1 MTTSASTTPS
11 VSPVS
16 FGSALAALERAS
28 GLHADP
34 TTALRETVEAL
45 WTIAAQAAST
55 NSGGASVRVEL
66 MHRGKRILSVIIRR
80 GLAAGALPPPCS
92 LLAEQGRPPAPLA
105 GGPAPPA
112 LGPPPAGPARG
123 RGPGGGA
130 PRGPPPPPPRPR

>member
-16 FGSALAALERAS
+16 FGSALEALERAS

-80 GLAAGALPPPCS
+80 GLAAGGFRPPS
-92 LLAEQGRPPAPLA
+92 TLSGYEGLAPAPLA
-105 GGPAPPA
+105 A
-112 LGPPPAGPARG
+112 AR
-123 RGPGGGA
+123 
-130 PRGPPPPPPRPR
+130 

>member
-16 FGSALAALERAS
+16 FGSALEALERAS

-80 GLAAGALPPPCS
+80 GLAAGGFRPRCS
-92 LLAEQGRPPAPLA
+92 VWAAP
-105 GGPAPPA
+105 
-112 LGPPPAGPARG
+112 GPPHAPTARAC
-123 RGPGGGA
+123 A
-130 PRGPPPPPPRPR
+130 PRGLGLPPA

>member
-16 FGSALAALERAS
+16 FGSALEALERAS

-55 NSGGASVRVEL
+55 NSGGTSVRAEL
-66 MHRGKRILSVIIRR
+66 MRRGKRILSVIIRR
-80 GLAAGALPPPCS
+80 GLAAGGLRLRCGLRAEPGPP
-92 LLAEQGRPPAPLA
+92 RAPLA
-105 GGPAPPA
+105 R
-112 LGPPPAGPARG
+112 ARVPSAV
-123 RGPGGGA
+123 R
-130 PRGPPPPPPRPR
+130 

>member
-16 FGSALAALERAS
+16 FGSALDALERAS

-55 NSGGASVRVEL
+55 NSGGASVRVEV

-80 GLAAGALPPPCS
+80 GLAAGAVRPPCR
-92 LLAEQGRPPAPLA
+92 LWAEQGLPHAPLA
-105 GGPAPPA
+105 RAFAPWV
-112 LGPPPAGPARG
+112 LGLAPERSPRSRG
-123 RGPGGGA
+123 CPS
-130 PRGPPPPPPRPR
+130 RPCSA